1 MANGSVLLPGV
12 QESWFK
18 GINDLTRSTPWLHAP
33 ARLYAEYGVVLFGVI
48 LLLSWWFARR
58 EGNLAKVAA
67 SLWAPVGM
75 MIAIGINQF
84 LVAAFSESRPFT
96 VLPHAMTLMSHSA
109 DPGFPSDHAVMA
121 GAVAAGVLLVH
132 RRLGLV
138 TTVLALLI
146 AFARVYVGVHWPL
159 DVIAGLIVGALVSL
173 ASYALVRPLAIRIVD
188 ALSRTPIRPLLTAS
202 PAPAHP

>member
-1 MANGSVLLPGV
+1 MANGSVLLPGI
-12 QESWFK
+12 QESWFN
-18 GINDLTRSTPWLHAP
+18 GINDLTRSTPWLHTP
-33 ARLYAEYGVVLFGVI
+33 ARLYAQYGVVLFGAI

-75 MIAIGINQF
+75 MIAIGLNQF
-84 LVAAFSESRPFT
+84 LVSAFSEPRPFT
-96 VLPHAMTLMSHSA
+96 VLPHAMTLMAHSA

-159 DVIAGLIVGALVSL
+159 DVIGGLIVGAVLSV
-173 ASYALVRPLAIRIVD
+173 ASYAVVRPLVVRIVD
-188 ALSRTPIRPLLTAS
+188 ALSKTPIRPLLTAS
-202 PAPAHP
+202 PAPAHS